1 MNTMAIAILYYMLIG
16 GSSAALIVALV
27 KGRGRGAPAGAFVH
41 DTLEAAFLSGGPGR
55 VADTVITA
63 MHEDGRLAVV
73 WPGIVSIAQG
83 AAARNPAESALLET
97 HSAASNGAL
106 HQLRV
111 GVMRSP
117 AVQSVGDGLAARGLL
132 IQPGALRPVRRW
144 ALTQILL
151 CVAGFALAMVLTVV
165 QFAQSDAYDFEVP
178 LFFVVFP
185 AVALGVVVGAV
196 CAARTRSRLTGAGQS
211 ALRQYAGSP
220 AARARGAAH
229 LVAMGGPRAVPDAD
243 LRTRL
248 AAAARTRVS
257 VGGSPYSGSSSSGSH
272 DAVVWASAA
281 DAVTWCGGGG
291 GGGSDGGSSCGGSSC
306 GGSSCGASGC
316 GGSSGGSSCGGSSC
330 GGGGS
335 SCGSSS

>member
-1 MNTMAIAILYYMLIG
+1 MDTMAISILYYVLIG

-27 KGRGRGAPAGAFVH
+27 KARGRGAPTGAFVH

-73 WPGIVSIAQG
+73 WPGIVSIPQG
-83 AAARNPAESALLET
+83 AATRNPAESALIEA
-97 HSAASNGAL
+97 HSAAPNGAL

-111 GVMRSP
+111 GVMRSL
-117 AVQSVGDGLAARGLL
+117 AVQSIGDGLAARGLL
-132 IQPGALRPVRRW
+132 IQPGALRPIRRW
-144 ALTQILL
+144 AIAQIVL
-151 CVAGFALAMVLTVV
+151 CVAGFPLAIVLTVV
-165 QFAQSDAYDFEVP
+165 QFAQIDGYDFELP
-178 LFFVVFP
+178 LVFAVFP
-185 AVALGVVVGAV
+185 AVALGIVVGSV
-196 CAARTRSRLTGAGQS
+196 CAARTGKRLTGAGRS
-211 ALRQYAGSP
+211 ALRQYAASP
-220 AARARGAAH
+220 AARAAGAAH
-229 LVAMGGPRAVPDAD
+229 LVAMGGPRAVPDAE

-257 VGGSPYSGSSSSGSH
+257 VGGSPHSGSSSSGSH
-272 DAVVWASAA
+272 DAAVWISAA

-306 GGSSCGASGC
+306 GASGC
-316 GGSSGGSSCGGSSC
+316 GGSSGGSSCGGSSGGASC